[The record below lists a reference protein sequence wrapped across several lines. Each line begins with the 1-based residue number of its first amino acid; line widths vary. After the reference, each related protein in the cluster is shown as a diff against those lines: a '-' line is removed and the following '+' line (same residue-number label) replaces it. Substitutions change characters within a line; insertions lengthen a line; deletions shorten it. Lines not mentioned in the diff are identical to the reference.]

1 MVAVAIAQT
10 SRSRLQGDP
19 SVGEPLWTWI
29 KSTPVT
35 SVKHGGRGATTT
47 ITAKMEFVFEER
59 RFGIVV

>member
-1 MVAVAIAQT
+1 MVVVAIAQT
-10 SRSRLQGDP
+10 NRSRLLGDP

-35 SVKHGGRGATTT
+35 SVKHGGEAAT
-47 ITAKMEFVFEER
+47 ITAKMEFVFEEP